1 MHKIKLAFRL
11 DFKPNIK
18 HTLVRRGFGE
28 VRKTVNWFKEQ
39 VEDVELFASR
49 HTLSPQLFESLDTS

>member
-11 DFKPNIK
+11 DFKPNVK
-18 HTLVRRGFGE
+18 HTLVRRGFSE

-39 VEDVELFASR
+39 MEDVELLASR
-49 HTLSPQLFESLDTS
+49 YCLLQ